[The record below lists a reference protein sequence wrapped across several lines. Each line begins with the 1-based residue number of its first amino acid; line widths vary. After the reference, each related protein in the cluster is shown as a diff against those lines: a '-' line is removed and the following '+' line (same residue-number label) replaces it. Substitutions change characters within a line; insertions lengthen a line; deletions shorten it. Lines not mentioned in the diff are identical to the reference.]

1 MHRLIIII
9 FCIGIIATLAGGIGG
24 SFQPTRIL
32 MVGLAGIALLLP
44 PNPHL
49 NTRFLRQTYALF
61 IAATI
66 FGLLSLAWTPD
77 VVGGTGMLIA
87 IAIGGCALFAISR
100 AELDRRSISLIVWS
114 WFGSV
119 ALSVIIGFYEIAT
132 GNHFQF
138 SLEARV
144 IGGGFGEFPF
154 AAIFFGN
161 YNNYSAWLCLAFPI
175 TLAAFFE
182 TRNILARATVIFVNF
197 AVVGIIFI
205 NTSRAAL
212 IFIAVSTVLYIVRFP
227 AVRFYAFGAFILI
240 FPLVLSI
247 YSNEVQNLTDFISY
261 RFIDFDSIS
270 LADEQRARLIGAGLN
285 GIFGNWGLGIGIGG
299 FEEYINDNYP
309 YLIPNPH
316 NILIEIASNFGII
329 ALLLFACLI
338 ISLFFAGLRRKDLP
352 PSLRICLML
361 GSVGVPLIGTVP
373 SQAISYI
380 YWWVWLATLIAF
392 AVSPRQTTKSTTSL
406 QRQVTAQDVEPR
418 SAPMAA
424 RL

>member
-1 MHRLIIII
+1 MHRLIINM

-32 MVGLAGIALLLP
+32 MVGLAVIALWFS

-49 NTRFLRQTYALF
+49 NTRFLSQTYALF
-61 IAATI
+61 IAAMV

-100 AELDRRSISLIVWS
+100 AELDRRGISLIVWS

-138 SLEARV
+138 SLEGRV
-144 IGGGFGEFPF
+144 IGGAFGEFPF

-161 YNNYSAWLCLAFPI
+161 YNNYSTWLCLAFPI

-182 TRNILARATVIFVNF
+182 TRNILARAAVMLVNF
-197 AVVGIIFI
+197 AVIGIIFI
-205 NTSRAAL
+205 NTSRGAL
-212 IFIAVSTVLYIVRFP
+212 IYISVATALYIVRFP
-227 AVRFYAFGAFILI
+227 AVRLYAFGASILL
-240 FPLVLSI
+240 FPVILAR
-247 YSNEVQNLTDFISY
+247 YSGEVKNLYDFISY
-261 RFIDFDSIS
+261 RFLDFNSLA
-270 LADEQRARLIGAGLN
+270 LADEQRAGLIGAGLN
-285 GIFGNWGLGIGIGG
+285 GIFENWGLGIGIGG

-316 NILIEIASNFGII
+316 NILIEIAANLGII
-329 ALLLFACLI
+329 TLVLFACLI
-338 ISLFFAGLRRKDLP
+338 IALFFAGFRRKDLP

-361 GSVGVPLIGTVP
+361 GSIGVPLIGTIP

-392 AVSPRQTTKSTTSL
+392 AVSPRQTNKSTASL
-406 QRQVTAQDVEPR
+406 QRQVTAQHAEP
-418 SAPMAA
+418 
-424 RL
+424 